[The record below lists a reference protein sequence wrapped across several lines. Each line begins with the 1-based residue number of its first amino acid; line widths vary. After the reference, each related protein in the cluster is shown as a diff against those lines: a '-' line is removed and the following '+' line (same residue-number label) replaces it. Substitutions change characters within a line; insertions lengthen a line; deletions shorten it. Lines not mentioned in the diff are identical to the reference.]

1 MVIDVLD
8 PHVDACPPLDTT
20 VWTTETGGFLR
31 RGTFARIWRR
41 AVADSVGTPCRIHD
55 LRHTHA
61 AWLIADGSILRRF
74 KPVWDTVRSQQ
85 LWTAMGT

>member
-8 PHVDACPPLDTT
+8 LHVDARPPHDTT

-41 AVADSVGTPCRIHD
+41 AVAESVGPPARLHD
-55 LRHTHA
+55 LRHSHA
-61 AWLIADGSILRRF
+61 AWPIADGEHPKAIQT
-74 KPVWDTVRSQQ
+74 VWDTFRSQ
-85 LWTAMGT
+85 